1 MAARPTRK
9 VVQKPFNPQLPPVI
23 NLNSQASLIEPPN
36 TNDFGRKGMEFLT
49 EKFVDFE
56 SLKVNDVDI

>member
-36 TNDFGRKGMEFLT
+36 TNDCGREGMEFLT

-56 SLKVNDVDI
+56 S